1 MKKKAQPGSGYVKK
15 ETTLFIAL
23 IALVAGFIGG
33 VLFSSFKMG
42 SSMREQAPMSHEGAQ
57 EKELSAKQ
65 AARIPAL
72 KMETSLN
79 PEDHLAWS
87 RLGNAYFDT
96 DRFEDAIRAY
106 KKSLELNNKNA
117 NVWTDLGVMYR
128 RNGQPAK
135 AVEAFVTAAEVD
147 PQHEPSRFNRGIVL
161 MHDLNDPEGAIRAWE
176 ELLKINPLAT
186 TANGQPIMEL
196 IAKMK
201 ESGDR

>member
-1 MKKKAQPGSGYVKK
+1 VKK
-15 ETTLFIAL
+15 ETTLLIAL

-42 SSMREQAPMSHEGAQ
+42 PGMQEQAPVSHQGAH

-72 KMETSLN
+72 KRETSLN

-96 DRFEDAIRAY
+96 DRFEDAIKAY

-128 RNGQPAK
+128 RNGQPTK
-135 AVEAFVTAAEVD
+135 AVEAFVRAAEVD
-147 PQHEPSRFNRGIVL
+147 PRHEPSRFNRGIVL

-186 TANGQPIMEL
+186 TASGQPIMEL